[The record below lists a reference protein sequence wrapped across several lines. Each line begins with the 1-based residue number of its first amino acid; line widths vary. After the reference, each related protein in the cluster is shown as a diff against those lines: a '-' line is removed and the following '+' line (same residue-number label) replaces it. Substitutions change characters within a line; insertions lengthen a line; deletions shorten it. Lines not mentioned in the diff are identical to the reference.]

1 MNLNDIMESTDRQKI
16 FDNVLEEACRQWC
29 VFIPESPERMD
40 GEGFS
45 NFFYEIFAQKEKE
58 YIQQM
63 QQTQE
68 QAQPSEPQQPQEQ
81 AQPSEPPQPQE
92 QAQAVKPTQP
102 AQPSKTPEPQAPV
115 EPAAPENAMPQPQK
129 PGMAENET
137 IQALL
142 KLLNE
147 QNMTGKAQDV
157 SRLAWYIDGMS
168 RQLDNALN
176 ELQQVKGQLAGMQE
190 SPAKGFFSNVVAAVE
205 SRIHAMQDRLS
216 EIKDNF
222 VEGARQAVEGFKQ
235 AGITALDKTVSFLGI
250 KDSLNAMQE
259 DVSQSLADTKKSIDR
274 IETIGHELRS
284 VGGHLKNVGR
294 AVAYKEQEEV
304 TGGVEGRFQA
314 AILAPM
320 RGTHTALCHIQNA
333 TLAAIGNVERLEQ
346 AAEAVREKKA
356 AKQAEKPSVLKD
368 LQELKVQAE
377 AAAPAP
383 AQDKQLKPKE
393 ASL

>member
-1 MNLNDIMESTDRQKI
+1 MNLNDIMESTNRQKI

-29 VFIPESPERMD
+29 AFIPERPERMGGD
-40 GEGFS
+40 GFS
-45 NFFYEIFAQKEKE
+45 HFFYEIFEQKEKE
-58 YIQQM
+58 HIQQM
-63 QQTQE
+63 QQSQE
-68 QAQPSEPQQPQEQ
+68 PT
-81 AQPSEPPQPQE
+81 QPSEPPHPQE
-92 QAQAVKPTQP
+92 SMQTAEP
-102 AQPSKTPEPQAPV
+102 AQSPEPSKTPEIQTPV
-115 EPAAPENAMPQPQK
+115 EPVIPENEKPQPQE
-129 PGMAENET
+129 PGMVENET

-142 KLLNE
+142 KILND

-157 SRLAWYIDGMS
+157 SQLAWYIDSMS
-168 RQLDNALN
+168 RQLDIALN
-176 ELQQVKGQLAGMQE
+176 DLQQLKGQLAGMQE
-190 SPAKGFFSNVVAAVE
+190 SPANGFFSNVVSVVE
-205 SRIHAMQDRLS
+205 NKIHTMQERLS

-222 VEGARQAVEGFKQ
+222 VAGAKQAVEGFKQ

-259 DVSQSLADTKKSIDR
+259 DVSQSLDETKQSIDR
-274 IETIGHELRS
+274 LETIGHELRS

-294 AVAYKEQEEV
+294 AVTYKEQQEV
-304 TGGVEGRFQA
+304 TGGVEGRLQA

-356 AKQAEKPSVLKD
+356 AKQAVKPSLLKD

-377 AAAPAP
+377 AASPAA

-393 ASL
+393 ATL